1 MLTLAVC
8 KGRLLQETLPLLAAI
23 GCAPTEDAEKS
34 RALILP
40 TENPEVRLIVVRA
53 QDAPTYV
60 ACGAADAGITGGDV
74 VAENPNDN
82 LYQPL
87 TLRIGAC
94 RLIAAA
100 REDATAPGGKV
111 LTVATKY
118 VNLTRAYYNQQGV
131 HVNLVKLYG
140 SVELAPR
147 TGLAEVIVDLASSG
161 NTLRANGLREI
172 ALIRHLSAVFI
183 TNRVSARRQPLLATL
198 QQRLQEANDNAAH

>member
-1 MLTLAVC
+1 MLTIAVS

-23 GCAPTEDAEKS
+23 GCAPAEDPDKS

-82 LYQPL
+82 IYQPL

-94 RLIAAA
+94 RLVAAGG
-100 REDATAPGGKV
+100 EVAPPPGKV

-118 VNLTRAYYNQQGV
+118 VNLTRAHYNAQGV
-131 HVNLVKLYG
+131 HVNLIKLYG

-147 TGLAEVIVDLASSG
+147 TGLADVIVDLTSSG
-161 NTLRANGLREI
+161 DTLRANGLREV
-172 ALIRHLSAVFI
+172 AVIRSLSAVFI
-183 TNRVSARRQPLLATL
+183 TNRVSARRKPLLAEL
-198 QQRLQEANDNAAH
+198 QKRLQVANDNAAK